1 MELQEAW
8 QVIREAFEAAGVDDA
23 GLEAMLLVEHVTGL
37 GRVDRI
43 TRPTVMLGPEQLETL
58 NALATRRI
66 AGEPVFR
73 IIGKREFYGLELE
86 LSPETLE
93 PRPDTEILAERVI
106 RLAKDVVGRQGKCS
120 ILDIGT
126 GTGAIALAALAN
138 VPEAQ
143 ATGSDISRQA
153 LETACRN
160 AALHGLEKRFR
171 VVHSDWFSKISGRFD
186 VIVSNPPYIR
196 TADIET
202 LAPEVRDH
210 DPRAALDG
218 GADGLDAYRRLA
230 AGCRNFIAKS
240 GHIALETGFDQKD
253 DVSALFAKG
262 GYRLVASA
270 RDLGGNDRVLVFA
283 L

>member
-1 MELQEAW
+1 
-8 QVIREAFEAAGVDDA
+8 
-23 GLEAMLLVEHVTGL
+23 
-37 GRVDRI
+37 
-43 TRPTVMLGPEQLETL
+43 
-58 NALATRRI
+58 
-66 AGEPVFR
+66 
-73 IIGKREFYGLELE
+73 
-86 LSPETLE
+86 
-93 PRPDTEILAERVI
+93 
-106 RLAKDVVGRQGKCS
+106 
-120 ILDIGT
+120 
-126 GTGAIALAALAN
+126 
-138 VPEAQ
+138 
-143 ATGSDISRQA
+143 
-153 LETACRN
+153 
-160 AALHGLEKRFR
+160 LEKRFR
-171 VVHSDWFSKISGRFD
+171 AVHSDWFSKISGRFD

>member
-126 GTGAIALAALAN
+126 GTGAIALAVLAN

>member
-93 PRPDTEILAERVI
+93 PRPDTEILAERAI

-196 TADIET
+196 SADIET

>member
-171 VVHSDWFSKISGRFD
+171 AVHSDWFSKISGRFD